1 MDSLEAAIDRVGAE
15 RKSLEVFTA
24 DEEVAAELAGQFSTR
39 NVDVNH
45 RPLPSG
51 VDRGFEIVR
60 DEDGTFRG
68 ALGINALDAIVSPE
82 THPPWVLADSPV
94 EPTDVFDFLE
104 NTLFTSYDRRQMLAA
119 AREIEERA
127 WRIATGELF
136 VGFQRAATFDDQ
148 RPVYGRFEDETD
160 VAVTL
165 FVADEWDVA
174 PAPVPV
180 VTDGDGELGRYWFV
194 LFDGGGNAI
203 DACGLLAEERESG
216 TFFGFWTDHAELVD
230 EVVAYL
236 RETYVDR

>member
-1 MDSLEAAIDRVGAE
+1 MDSLEAAIDRVGAA
-15 RKSLEVFTA
+15 RKFLEVFTA
-24 DEEVAAELAGQFSTR
+24 DEEVAAELTSQFSTR
-39 NVDVNH
+39 NVDVSH

-51 VDRGFEIVR
+51 VARGFVIVR

-68 ALGINALDAIVSPE
+68 ALGIGALDAIVSPE
-82 THPPWVLADSPV
+82 THPPWVLADSRV

-148 RPVYGRFEDETD
+148 RPVYERFEAETD
-160 VAVTL
+160 VAVTV

-180 VTDGDGELGRYWFV
+180 VTDGAELGRYWFV

-203 DACGLLAEERESG
+203 DACGLLAEEREPG
-216 TFFGFWTDHAELVD
+216 TFFGFWTYDAELVD
-230 EVVAYL
+230 EIVAYL